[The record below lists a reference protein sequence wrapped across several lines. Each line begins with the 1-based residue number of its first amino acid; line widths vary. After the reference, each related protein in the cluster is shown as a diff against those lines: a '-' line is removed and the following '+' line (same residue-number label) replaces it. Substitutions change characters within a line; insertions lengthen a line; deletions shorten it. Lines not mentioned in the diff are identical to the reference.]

1 MFLALV
7 VFSVVRETGIK
18 QIIPNCDKCNEV
30 KQQIIMRKK
39 ELQQSNLDSGVKEC
53 FSEAVVFQLISSRMN
68 YSLKGRR
75 KIDK

>member
-18 QIIPNCDKCNEV
+18 QIIPNCDKCNEG

-39 ELQQSNLDSGVKEC
+39 ELQQSNLDNGVKEC

>member
-1 MFLALV
+1 
-7 VFSVVRETGIK
+7 
-18 QIIPNCDKCNEV
+18 
-30 KQQIIMRKK
+30 MRKK
-39 ELQQSNLDSGVKEC
+39 ELQQSNLDNGVKEC